1 MNYFP
6 RVITFCYFLFS
17 SFLFFGQN
25 DQFDESTCQLI
36 DNHDNHQAHYSSNS
50 EQNNSNS
57 QQNRT
62 IITDQSSTH
71 VRSYLKAYGV
81 DAWIINKSSNHS
93 ITIESYPANV
103 GTYQQ
108 SYNTIGQARMN
119 IIKPDGTYLIQN
131 HNNHNFN
138 NAQQVMEEYFFQ
150 IPADSPNGEYKIE
163 MANYLNDQGGYSL
176 KALSNNSYMTITAD
190 TSIPTPITETHVFN
204 ETTATE
210 WEITKS
216 ESFSVGN
223 DVHEWSLPLLEGE
236 NLVIDL
242 YNVAPF
248 VCIVPDIPFWDSM
261 DTILYLLDANNNVV
275 ASNDDGGNNKNA
287 RIYYTVPSA
296 GDYKIIASNYGRFNG
311 DTGNWSVNLEYQF
324 GAGTAGEEVPWGPA
338 GNDWGID
345 HQAWGLG
352 TTGITYYDLKIKSS
366 STVDFTTEDFP
377 LTNSD
382 AIKINA
388 ILLTDDVN
396 LVNLP
401 VTTNH
406 IESLITDLNTE
417 YNKVYNSS
425 YWPGFEL
432 AVITKFYAPDYSSTS
447 NPHNVLSAIGNG
459 PTAKQNHINI
469 IFTEIDNDNTNIV
482 ASTYLYSNVTSTTGA
497 SILMD
502 DFSADS
508 AILIHEMGH
517 VTGMN
522 HIAGTWPPRVHSLN
536 LENGTSMGYTTN
548 YISRPENSFMSTWN
562 SYPFSEGTYTSN
574 YLTLQP
580 PTLKTTSYG
589 DHFSEAFRSWLII
602 NNYISSDT
610 LGTGYEGNDTS
621 NSTSESWVNKE
632 TITAGS
638 SVFSSIASSK
648 SDDNNSAAYVFQ
660 KSDQTNLYYGFRK
673 TDNTWAHS
681 SLTTDTGRNRVEMNS
696 NGDAIIIVEP
706 WRNSQLTSIYK
717 AHDQNDWSTPEI
729 VANSEWYSVRS
740 NFQINNNGNVALVW
754 MDIGANSKLIKF
766 KELVNGSWANE
777 TTLSNSTNIKELPSI
792 AYNDNRDVLVT
803 WQEWDINSS
812 GRFDV
817 VGKFK
822 NGSTQA
828 WGDLETFSDATN
840 HAGFSQVAMDSSGDA
855 LIYWRQATGTFV
867 SEEANNPVGELN
879 VKYRNYD
886 GSLENTVTISPTG
899 EDSFNA
905 STESTEPRVVF
916 ENGHAAVTWWGV
928 NGGHNIIYASIMQ
941 DKITWNTT
949 ALTTNGKNADLSSIS
964 IGNNGFVAV
973 AWQKTDGLNHRIQSK
988 FYNSS
993 TSSWSSVMT
1002 MSDQGADAIHSDI
1015 AVDGNS
1021 SATASWVRWNTLDS
1035 KYIPEIKQYTPIII
1049 TLSGSETITLEVGTN
1064 YEEAGA
1070 TAINSSGVDVSGDI
1084 QIYGT
1089 VDSSVVGTYNITY
1102 DVTDSTGNIA
1112 LTKTRVVNVV
1122 DTTLPIISLLGDNSI
1137 TIEVGS
1143 SYDDAGA
1150 TASDNYDGDITSS
1163 IIVNSTVNTSL
1174 AESYTVTYNVTD
1186 ANGNAATTATRIVK
1200 VEHPCIS
1207 SESFETFPPS
1217 DWIIIN
1223 SDVSINDIELSDG
1236 WSDDGTYSLMFST
1249 YYGSP
1254 TQNQYIISPQL
1265 VTTETDRYMK
1275 FYPYAWSSQQI
1286 YRVGW
1291 SSTGTD
1297 IDNDFTWGEVQT
1309 AYDETPLFE
1318 KTDLPVGTKYII
1330 IEHIFD
1336 TYGGKMYVDS
1346 FCLPKLYVDDES
1358 PVITS
1363 GSLGID
1369 LFENSGE
1376 GQTVYTTIAT
1386 DNIAVISYS
1395 LSGTDASLLSITS
1408 SGVVRLTT
1416 NPDYET
1422 KSSYSFTVTASD
1434 AAGNTSAATTVTFS
1448 ITDVDDTAPVITVT
1462 GDNPATVELGA
1473 TYTDAGAT
1481 ASDGLSAPGSGF
1493 EEGLEV
1499 ITVTSTSNVDISA
1512 VGSYTVTYSATDA
1525 AGNAATQVTRTVNV
1539 VDTTAPVITVTSANP
1554 ATVELGASY
1563 TDAGATATDL
1573 SGAIT
1578 VTSTS
1583 TVDTSTVGSYTVT
1596 YSATDAAG
1604 NAATQVTRTV
1614 NVVDTTA
1621 PVITVT
1627 SANPATVELGAS
1639 YTDAGATATD
1649 LSGAITVTSAGTV
1662 NTSVVGT
1669 YSVTYTSTDASN
1681 NTGTVTRTINVVDT
1695 TAPVI
1700 TITGDNPVT
1709 VELGASYTDA
1719 GATASDLSGTNL
1731 VIAVT
1736 STSTVDTSAV
1746 GSYTVTYSATDASNN
1761 TGTATRAV
1769 NVVDTTAPVITVT
1782 SANPAT
1788 VELGASYTDAGAT
1801 ATDLSGAITV
1811 TSTSTVDT
1819 STVGSYTVTYSAT
1832 DAAGNAATQVTRT
1845 VNVVDTTA
1853 PVITVTSANPAT
1865 VELGASYTDAGATA
1879 TDLSGAITVT
1889 STSTVDTSTVG
1900 SYTVTYSATDAA
1912 GNAAT
1917 QVTRTVNVV
1926 DTTVPVIV
1934 VTGDNPATVELG
1946 ASYTDAGATATDLSG
1961 AITVTS
1967 TSTVDTS
1974 AVGSYTV
1981 TYTSTD
1987 ASNNTGTAT
1996 RSVNVV
2002 DTTAPILTQVTAI
2015 ETPSNN
2021 RNPSYI
2027 FTTSEQGVISSSLAF
2042 TSETNTTTAN
2052 NQMITFSELED
2063 GLYTQVIL
2071 NVTDASGNLGTLIIP
2086 DFVIDET
2093 ASSGEGLDFASIVI
2107 YPNPA
2112 FNKLF
2117 IDTGKIF
2124 DYELYNVLGQK
2135 IIFGKIRE
2143 GTNEINISKYSNG
2156 IYILKFRN
2164 GYKSFSKKIVI
2175 NQ

>member
-1 MNYFP
+1 MIMNYFP

-131 HNNHNFN
+131 HNNHYFN

-163 MANYLNDQGGYSL
+163 VANYLNDQGGYSL
-176 KALSNNSYMTITAD
+176 KALSNNSYITITAD

-248 VCIVPDIPFWDSM
+248 VCIVPDFPFWDSM

-602 NNYISSDT
+602 NNYISSDA

-706 WRNSQLTSIYK
+706 WSGSQLTSIYK

-1089 VDSSVVGTYNITY
+1089 VDSSVVGTYTITY

-1143 SYDDAGA
+1143 SYNDAGA

-1163 IIVNSTVNTSL
+1163 IIANSTVNTSL

-1207 SESFETFPPS
+1207 SESFETFPLS

-1223 SDVSINDIELSDG
+1223 SDVSSNDIELSDG
-1236 WSDDGTYSLMFST
+1236 WSDDGTYSLMFSA

-1275 FYPYAWSSQQI
+1275 FYPYSWLGPES

-1473 TYTDAGAT
+1473 TYTDT
-1481 ASDGLSAPGSGF
+1481 
-1493 EEGLEV
+1493 
-1499 ITVTSTSNVDISA
+1499 
-1512 VGSYTVTYSATDA
+1512 
-1525 AGNAATQVTRTVNV
+1525 
-1539 VDTTAPVITVTSANP
+1539 
-1554 ATVELGASY
+1554 
-1563 TDAGATATDL
+1563 GATATDL

-1627 SANPATVELGAS
+1627 GANPATVELGAS
-1639 YTDAGATATD
+1639 YTDT
-1649 LSGAITVTSAGTV
+1649 
-1662 NTSVVGT
+1662 
-1669 YSVTYTSTDASN
+1669 
-1681 NTGTVTRTINVVDT
+1681 
-1695 TAPVI
+1695 
-1700 TITGDNPVT
+1700 
-1709 VELGASYTDA
+1709 
-1719 GATASDLSGTNL
+1719 
-1731 VIAVT
+1731 
-1736 STSTVDTSAV
+1736 
-1746 GSYTVTYSATDASNN
+1746 
-1761 TGTATRAV
+1761 
-1769 NVVDTTAPVITVT
+1769 
-1782 SANPAT
+1782 
-1788 VELGASYTDAGAT
+1788 GAT

-1845 VNVVDTTA
+1845 
-1853 PVITVTSANPAT
+1853 
-1865 VELGASYTDAGATA
+1865 
-1879 TDLSGAITVT
+1879 
-1889 STSTVDTSTVG
+1889 
-1900 SYTVTYSATDAA
+1900 
-1912 GNAAT
+1912 
-1917 QVTRTVNVV
+1917 
-1926 DTTVPVIV
+1926 
-1934 VTGDNPATVELG
+1934 
-1946 ASYTDAGATATDLSG
+1946 
-1961 AITVTS
+1961 
-1967 TSTVDTS
+1967 
-1974 AVGSYTV
+1974 
-1981 TYTSTD
+1981 
-1987 ASNNTGTAT
+1987 
-1996 RSVNVV
+1996 VNVV